1 MGNQIENQVEVQ
13 PQNKKSGK
21 GLIPVVVVLVL
32 LVLGLGGYIAYDKFS
47 VTENGK
53 TEKPT
58 QTETQVEDNTI
69 EESSISTVNNNSTT
83 TIKTIFNNLV
93 GNYSQ
98 QKTTTDKDLSCTYYA
113 ELNLKEDGTYTYQAG
128 CDCGG
133 GIDASGNYALGVD
146 KIYLYN
152 DKCQPVTIPK
162 DNCEYECL
170 YPNCRTLLDIEY
182 KNGILITSKTCGG
195 VKLELEK
202 Q

>member
-1 MGNQIENQVEVQ
+1 MDNQIENQVEVQ
-13 PQNKKSGK
+13 PKNQKSGK
-21 GLIPVVVVLVL
+21 GLIPVVVILVL
-32 LVLGLGGYIAYDKFS
+32 IVLGLGGYIVYDKV
-47 VTENGK
+47 VTKETK
-53 TEKPT
+53 EPEK
-58 QTETQVEDNTI
+58 TETQVEDNTL

-98 QKTTTDKDLSCTYYA
+98 QKTITDKYLSCTYYA
-113 ELNLKEDGTYTYQAG
+113 KLNLKEDGTYTYQAG

-146 KIYLYN
+146 KIYLDN
-152 DKCQPVTIPK
+152 DKCQPVTSPK
-162 DNCEYECL
+162 DNGEYECL